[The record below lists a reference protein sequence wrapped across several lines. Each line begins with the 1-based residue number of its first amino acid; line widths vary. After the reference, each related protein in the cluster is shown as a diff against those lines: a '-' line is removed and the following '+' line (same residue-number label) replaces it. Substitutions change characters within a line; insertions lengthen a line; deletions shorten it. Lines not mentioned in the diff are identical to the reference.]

1 MNKQSDRINNWRK
14 RQKAEGKTSITVLLS
29 QEARIIITEEKEK
42 TGESYSVIVE
52 KALQALKKQPYRL
65 QSLKQF
71 SKPKPD
77 DVLARISTRDQQT
90 SIIPEISQQSV
101 MQTKKIL
108 IDDTAYYPS
117 IKDIER
123 EQAEKKLNG
132 INDLKFKQ
140 GFINRLFRSSAG
152 TLGRKKKWFK

>member
-29 QEARIIITEEKEK
+29 QETRIILTEEKEK

-65 QSLKQF
+65 PSLKQF
-71 SKPKPD
+71 SKPKRDEVP
-77 DVLARISTRDQQT
+77 ARISTRDQQT
-90 SIIPEISQQSV
+90 SIIPETNQESV
-101 MQTKKIL
+101 RQTKKIL

-117 IKDIER
+117 LKDIER
-123 EQAEKKLNG
+123 EQTEKKQNG
-132 INDLKFKQ
+132 IYDLKFKE

-152 TLGRKKKWFK
+152 PFGRKKKWFK